1 MTSARLTT
9 PPIARDRH
17 PLLRTDSRRSG
28 GASAI
33 LPGLT
38 SASAQHP
45 CSTSRKRR
53 PQSWNGALNLDGW
66 SRIVPSA
73 LHLLSL
79 TIHRS
84 LPLLALCLIP
94 ARLLAW
100 TNGEL
105 SIWFDPDRGQALEPL
120 IQKFENDSGIKV
132 KLESPENRTEDFAMA
147 VQVAKGPDIVIWAH
161 DKLGEWADAG
171 IIAPIEVSPELRNK
185 FLPKAWEAVAHR
197 GSTWGYPIALE
208 TVSLIYNKKLLEGPP
223 PAQLSEVVDLNA
235 EIKKKHPGTTAI
247 LWDYNS
253 SYYSWGILA
262 SAGGYV
268 FGKKEKD
275 YDPQDVGVATSG
287 AIDGLSE
294 IISLIRAGV
303 LPKSVTY
310 STVEEQMAR
319 GKIAMMISG
328 PWAWANLVKSGI
340 DFGLAPVPGVDGHP
354 GRPFVGVSVA
364 YLNRSSPNQDLAK
377 EFLEHCV
384 LTEEGLTAMD
394 HGKPL
399 GIPALTS
406 LEEKMVKND
415 PLLQEL
421 KVCVD
426 GGEVMPNIPQTSRFF
441 TSLGAA
447 LQIAT
452 NGQATPEAAL
462 KEAAVNMRHL

>member
-1 MTSARLTT
+1 MTSARLTI
-9 PPIARDRH
+9 PVARDRYR
-17 PLLRTDSRRSG
+17 LLRIDSRRPSG
-28 GASAI
+28 ANVILPRLTGASVQR
-33 LPGLT
+33 L
-38 SASAQHP
+38 
-45 CSTSRKRR
+45 CSTSRRR
-53 PQSWNGALNLDGW
+53 CPESWNGALNLDGW
-66 SRIVPSA
+66 SRVVPSA
-73 LHLLSL
+73 VHLLSL
-79 TIHRS
+79 TIHWS
-84 LPLLALCLIP
+84 LPLLALFLIP
-94 ARLLAW
+94 ARLSAW

-105 SIWFDPDRGQALEPL
+105 SIWFDPDRGHALEPI

-132 KLESPENRTEDFAMA
+132 KLESPENRTDDFAMA

-161 DKLGEWADAG
+161 DKVGEWADAG
-171 IIAPIEVSPELRNK
+171 IVAPIEVSQELRNK

-197 GSTWGYPIALE
+197 GSIWGYPIALE
-208 TVSLIYNKKLLEGPP
+208 TVSLIYNKTLLEGPP
-223 PAQLSEVVDLNA
+223 PAQLSELVDLNA
-235 EIKKKHPGTTAI
+235 KIKNKHPEATAI

-253 SYYSWGILA
+253 PYYSWGILA

-268 FGKKEKD
+268 FGEKGKD

-294 IISLIRAGV
+294 ITSLIRAGV

-310 STVEEQMAR
+310 SAVEELMAR
-319 GKIAMMISG
+319 GKLAMMISG
-328 PWAWANLVKSGI
+328 PWAWPNLIKSGI

-364 YLNRSSPNQDLAK
+364 YLNRSSPNQDLAR
-377 EFLEHCV
+377 EFLEHYV

-399 GIPALTS
+399 GIPALIS
-406 LEEKMVKND
+406 LEERMIKND

-426 GGEVMPNIPQTSRFF
+426 GGEVMPNIPQMGRFF
-441 TSLGAA
+441 NSLGAS

-452 NGQATPEAAL
+452 NGQASPEAAL
-462 KEAAVNMRHL
+462 KEAAANMRHL

>member
-9 PPIARDRH
+9 PAARDRSR
-17 PLLRTDSRRSG
+17 LLRIGSRRSA
-28 GASAI
+28 GAKAI
-33 LPGLT
+33 LPGHMG
-38 SASAQHP
+38 AGVQHL
-45 CSTSRKRR
+45 CSTSYRRR
-53 PQSWNGALNLDGW
+53 PQSWNGAENLDGW
-66 SRIVPSA
+66 SRIVHSA
-73 LHLLSL
+73 VHLLSL
-79 TIHRS
+79 TIHWS
-84 LPLLALCLIP
+84 LPLLALFLIP
-94 ARLLAW
+94 TRLSAW

-105 SIWFDPDRGQALEPL
+105 SIWFDPDRGHALEPI
-120 IQKFENDSGIKV
+120 IQKFENDTGIKV
-132 KLESPENRTEDFAMA
+132 KLESPENRTDDFAMA

-161 DKLGEWADAG
+161 DKVGEWADAG
-171 IIAPIEVSPELRNK
+171 IIAPIEVSQELRNR
-185 FLPKAWEAVAHR
+185 FLPKAWEAVVHR
-197 GSTWGYPIALE
+197 GSIWGYPIALE
-208 TVSLIYNKKLLEGPP
+208 TVSLIYNKTLLEGPP
-223 PAQLSEVVDLNA
+223 PAQLSELVDLNA
-235 EIKKKHPGTTAI
+235 KIRKKQPEATAI

-253 SYYSWGILA
+253 PYYSWGILA
-262 SAGGYV
+262 SAGAYV

-294 IISLIRAGV
+294 IINLIRAGV

-310 STVEEQMAR
+310 SAVEEQMAR

-328 PWAWANLVKSGI
+328 PWAWPNLIKSGI

-364 YLNRSSPNQDLAK
+364 YLNRSSPNQDLAR

-399 GIPALTS
+399 GIPALIS

-452 NGQATPEAAL
+452 NGQASPEAAL
-462 KEAAVNMRHL
+462 KEAAANMRHL